1 MTPGD
6 IGLGS
11 ARLRPYAESVHAP
24 PLVRGPIAARW
35 ASLVVGLFLFA
46 FGIVL
51 LLESELGLSPWDVLN
66 QGVSEHTSL
75 SFGTANI
82 VIAVLVLAL
91 AGALGARIG
100 PGTVANAILIG
111 LMVDGLL
118 AIDAVDGLSESTLV
132 VRIMFM
138 VMGILIIGVGSGLYI
153 GAGLGAGPRDSLML
167 VAARRVGVRIGVA
180 RVAIEVVVTVIGFA
194 LGGTVGIGTLAF
206 AFGIGPAVELSFWL
220 LERSPLADAAPNAS
234 HAA

>member
-1 MTPGD
+1 M
-6 IGLGS
+6 
-11 ARLRPYAESVHAP
+11 HAP
-24 PLVRGPIAARW
+24 PLVRGPVAARW
-35 ASLVVGLFLFA
+35 AALGAGLFLFA

-66 QGVSEHTSL
+66 QGVSQHTSL

-82 VIAVLVLAL
+82 VIAVFVLVLAR
-91 AGALGARIG
+91 ALGARIG

-118 AIDAVDGLSESTLV
+118 AIDAVAAFSETPLV
-132 VRIMFM
+132 VRIMF
-138 VMGILIIGVGSGLYI
+138 VVTGILIIGIGSGFYI

-167 VAARRVGVRIGVA
+167 VAARRAGVRVGIA
-180 RVAIEVVVTVIGFA
+180 RVTIEVMVTVIGFA

-220 LERSPLADAAPNAS
+220 LERSPLADATPNAS
-234 HAA
+234 QLPS

>member
-1 MTPGD
+1 M
-6 IGLGS
+6 
-11 ARLRPYAESVHAP
+11 HAA
-24 PLVRGPIAARW
+24 PLVRGPLAARW
-35 ASLVVGLFLFA
+35 ASLVVGLLLFA

-82 VIAVLVLAL
+82 VIAVFVLVLAR
-91 AGALGARIG
+91 ALGARIG

-118 AIDAVDGLSESTLV
+118 ALDAVSSLSDSSLRARV
-132 VRIMFM
+132 VFM
-138 VMGILIIGVGSGLYI
+138 VAGIVIIGIGSGFYI

-167 VAARRVGVRIGVA
+167 VAAWRAGVRIGVA

-220 LERSPLADAAPNAS
+220 LERSPLAAAAPNAS